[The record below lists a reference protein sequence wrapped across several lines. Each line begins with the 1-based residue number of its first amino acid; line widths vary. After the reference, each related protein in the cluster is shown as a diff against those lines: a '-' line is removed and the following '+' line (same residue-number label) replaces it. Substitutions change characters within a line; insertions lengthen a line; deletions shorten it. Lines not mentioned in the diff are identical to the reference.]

1 LIKIAKKKITKPLEE
16 SFEEEI
22 LEISEKKTADIAP
35 KKKDNKSTQ
44 FDKLVQLVDMEAV
57 KKSLEIDAYPLFK
70 PRKDI
75 LYECEILS
83 EISDEFQTVNG
94 LCRSIDLFINNI
106 GKRHIYTNQTFIHS
120 LAVQCVKNEVKDYVG
135 KKISLQKIDMKT
147 KKRGS
152 FEGYNVIFEDID

>member
-1 LIKIAKKKITKPLEE
+1 MVKIAKKKLE
-16 SFEEEI
+16 
-22 LEISEKKTADIAP
+22 EISEEISEEKI
-35 KKKDNKSTQ
+35 KSLKESKLSQ
-44 FDKLVQLVDMEAV
+44 LDKLVQLVDMKAI

-70 PRKDI
+70 PRKDV

-94 LCRSIDLFINNI
+94 LCRSIDLDILNV

-120 LAVQCVKNEVKDYVG
+120 LTVQCIKNEIKNYIG
-135 KKISLQKIDMKT
+135 QKISLQKIDMKT

-152 FEGYNVIFEDID
+152 FEGYNVIFNN